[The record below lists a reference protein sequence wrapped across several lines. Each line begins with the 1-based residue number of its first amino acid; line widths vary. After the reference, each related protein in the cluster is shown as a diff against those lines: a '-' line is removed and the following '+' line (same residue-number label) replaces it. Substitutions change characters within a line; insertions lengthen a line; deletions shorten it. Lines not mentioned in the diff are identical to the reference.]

1 MSNATI
7 ANRVAF
13 QTSTTNGNTI
23 VGAIPNG
30 TGATSVFRAFNAADP
45 ANAGQATFGLNA
57 SNVFIE
63 SALQGT
69 GTYLPMTFSTG
80 GSERMRVDTSGK
92 VLVGSTSGDAYNP
105 LQVQTMLG
113 FATAG
118 GYYSEIN
125 NNLYYGSAAWRNKNQ
140 GPVSQIVLD
149 GGASNASAIRFSVCP
164 DATSTAANTAIN
176 LVEAMRINSS
186 GNVGI
191 GTNSP
196 SYKLQVSG
204 AGTTTAFAS
213 TTDTSGVA
221 VGRFRA
227 SYTGGG
233 GGVTSAVDLRAGDGY
248 GYLLAENNVPMLF
261 GTNNTERMRITA
273 SGGVS
278 FGASGTAYG
287 TAGQVLTSN
296 GDAAPTW
303 ATAAAGA
310 TGGSTDQIFWENG
323 QTTTANY
330 TISAGKN
337 AGTFGPVT
345 VNSGV
350 VVTVPSGSVWT
361 IV

>member
-1 MSNATI
+1 
-7 ANRVAF
+7 
-13 QTSTTNGNTI
+13 
-23 VGAIPNG
+23 
-30 TGATSVFRAFNAADP
+30 
-45 ANAGQATFGLNA
+45 
-57 SNVFIE
+57 
-63 SALQGT
+63 
-69 GTYLPMTFSTG
+69 MTFYTG
-80 GSERMRVDTSGK
+80 GSERMRIVGGTGSDVGYVGIGTTSPVNKLTVGGG
-92 VLVGSTSGDAYNP
+92 VTLIPTYETYLVNAYYNSGWKYIGNGVAWGIGNNF
-105 LQVQTMLG
+105 G
-113 FATAG
+113 GATNGVTIAVASVNAG
-118 GYYSEIN
+118 GAN
-125 NNLYYGSAAWRNKNQ
+125 AALTWNPAFN
-140 GPVSQIVLD
+140 ID
-149 GGASNASAIRFSVCP
+149 
-164 DATSTAANTAIN
+164 T
-176 LVEAMRINSS
+176 S

-191 GTNSP
+191 GTASP
-196 SYKLQVSG
+196 STYGKLAVLS
-204 AGTTTAFAS
+204 ADDNNTI
-213 TTDTSGVA
+213 VA
-221 VGRFRA
+221 VA
-227 SYTGGG
+227 SNGLIRMKGYLASAAAGVIEATNTAQSAYAPLFVNGSILQLGTGG
-233 GGVTSAVDLRAGDGY
+233 S
-248 GYLLAENNVPMLF
+248 
-261 GTNNTERMRITA
+261 ERMRITA